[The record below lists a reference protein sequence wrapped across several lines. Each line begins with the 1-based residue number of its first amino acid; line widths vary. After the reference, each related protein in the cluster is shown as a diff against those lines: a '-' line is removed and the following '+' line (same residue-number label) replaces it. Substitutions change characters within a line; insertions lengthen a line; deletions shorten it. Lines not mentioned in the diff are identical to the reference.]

1 MTGDAGSRSADR
13 RGMADD
19 PLLIARLAEVLG
31 VLDPPNATWR
41 SATVVMLASDA
52 NDAVAAQ
59 VVHVQDL
66 DWAVREQVLIELAIQ
81 VLKGYPNSGGA
92 PPPDADHGGSSFGD
106 R

>member
-1 MTGDAGSRSADR
+1 
-13 RGMADD
+13 MAND

-31 VLDPPNATWR
+31 VPEPPNATWR

-52 NDAVAAQ
+52 KDAVAAQ
-59 VVHVQDL
+59 VVHVQHL

-81 VLKGYPNSGGA
+81 VLREYPNSRGA
-92 PPPDADHGGSSFGD
+92 PPPDAEHGPSFGD